1 VKLKLLKMKK
11 SMFTAFALGLCLTAN
26 LMAQVP
32 NYVPTNGLVGWWP
45 FNGNANDESGNGNN
59 GTVNGATLTTDR
71 FGVANKAYSFDGVDD
86 FIEFGDI
93 QSLNNSNAFSVSV
106 FFNYNNFP
114 SFPNDWYTVVADGS
128 YADLDGWG
136 ILIKS
141 DQILMRELD
150 NFNGLN
156 LNYNFSLNNWYHI
169 AATCESD
176 SIKLFINGQFL
187 GGYFNLQPNLTL
199 NTSNSFRVGNGTI
212 NNVPANSW
220 PYYFSGKIDDL
231 GLWNR
236 ALTNCEI
243 NNLYNSQLTAPF
255 INAGADQTICKGDN
269 VTLNATGGSN
279 YQWNNNVVDG
289 QTFSPIQTTNYSVQG
304 TDSLGCIGTDFIV
317 VTVLENSASTLNETA
332 LDTYTLNGQ
341 TYTQSG
347 TYTQTIPA
355 ANGCDSIITLN
366 LTLSFTGIVN
376 QETYPFTIYPN
387 PATKQI
393 TIDNG
398 NFSAMVGYSIKITN
412 NAGQQVFQNAIN
424 QAQFYVDLSTWTGN
438 GLYFVHLIDPQ
449 NNTVTVRKIVLQ

>member
-1 VKLKLLKMKK
+1 
-11 SMFTAFALGLCLTAN
+11 MFTAFALGLCLTAN
-26 LMAQVP
+26 VMAQVP
-32 NYVPTNGLVGWWP
+32 SYVPTNGLVGWWP

-424 QAQFYVDLSTWTGN
+424 QAQFYVDLSTWTGD